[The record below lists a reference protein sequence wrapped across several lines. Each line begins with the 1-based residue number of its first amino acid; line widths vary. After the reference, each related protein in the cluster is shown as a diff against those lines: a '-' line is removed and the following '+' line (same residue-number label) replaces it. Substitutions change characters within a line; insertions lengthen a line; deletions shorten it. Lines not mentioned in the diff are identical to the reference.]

1 MKAIDLIRE
10 LESKA
15 TVDPA
20 KTCDTVKAGDTEKEI
35 KKVGVTMFPTV
46 NVLREVIEWGA
57 DMLVVHE
64 PVYFENMDIITDNS
78 VALAKREMIEKS
90 GLVIYRDHDH
100 MHAETPDGIAEGEL
114 YFLGLTGTMEKC
126 THRRPRIMTLDTPIT
141 ALELAELVEEK
152 LGVKNVRIAGERNK
166 KATKLACCFGSVSPV
181 LGLEL
186 FEKDGA
192 ELMICGETSE
202 WKLCEYARDSAALG
216 YNRAVLA
223 LGHAGSERD
232 GMRLMAKKFAENHK
246 DDFETKYF
254 ECGEVYS
261 YVR

>member
-1 MKAIDLIRE
+1 MKAKDLIRE

-15 TVDPA
+15 TVDP
-20 KTCDTVKAGDTEKEI
+20 KTIDTVKAGDTSKEI

-46 NVLREVIEWGA
+46 EVLRAAIEWGA

-64 PVYFENMDIITDNS
+64 PVYFENADILTDNS
-78 VALAKREMIEKS
+78 IGLIKREMIEKA

-100 MHAETPDGIAEGEL
+100 MHAETPDGIAEGEV
-114 YFLGLTGTMEKC
+114 YYLGLKGTMEEC

-141 ALELAELVEEK
+141 AVELAELIEEK

-166 KATKLACCFGSVSPV
+166 KATKLALCCGSVSPV

-192 ELMICGETSE
+192 ELMFCGETSE

-216 YNRAVLA
+216 FNRAVLT
-223 LGHAGSERD
+223 LGHVGSERD

-261 YVR
+261 YTK

>member
-1 MKAIDLIRE
+1 MKAKDLIQE

-15 TVDPA
+15 TVSE
-20 KTCDTVKAGDTEKEI
+20 KTCDTVKAGDIEKEL
-35 KKVGVTMFPTV
+35 KKVAVAMFPTID
-46 NVLREVIEWGA
+46 VLKAVIEWGA

-64 PVYFENMDIITDNS
+64 PTYYDHMDVITDNS
-78 VALAKREMIEKS
+78 VAIAKREIVEKS

-100 MHAETPDGIAEGEL
+100 IHFETPDGIAEGEL
-114 YFLGLTGTMEKC
+114 EYLGLTGTMEVC
-126 THRRPRIMTLDTPIT
+126 DHRRPRIFTMDTPLT
-141 ALELAELVEEK
+141 ALELAELIEEK

-166 KATKLACCFGSVSPV
+166 KATKVACCFGSVSPA

-186 FEKDGA
+186 FEKDGT

-202 WKLCEYARDSAALG
+202 WRLCEYARDSAALG

-223 LGHAGSERD
+223 LGHVGSERD

-246 DDFETKYF
+246 NDFETKYF

-261 YVR
+261 YTK